1 MLLTHAPS
9 QGQKPAPGNVGAEIE
24 RKRAGRTALTE
35 LIDNARD
42 GDIVVVGSMDR
53 LACSVVD
60 LNQIVGGLVAK
71 GVIVWVTQ
79 LSLT

>member
-1 MLLTHAPS
+1 
-9 QGQKPAPGNVGAEIE
+9 
-24 RKRAGRTALTE
+24 
-35 LIDNARD
+35 
-42 GDIVVVGSMDR
+42 MDR